1 MFGSTLS
8 VPPLLE
14 GWNLLAINLSNLAL
28 IWSQHSRM
36 STASLAGGECA
47 FNCHLPTP
55 GPSMDPFKILLEP
68 PRASIICWHA
78 MTRSGMGGWSG
89 GRASR
94 TLTSESARHRAV
106 AGGLATGSPPA
117 AEDHSRAIDAPDQ
130 EPGPG
135 LGVAAAGRS
144 LARRQSREAV
154 LLASGQPL
162 AKRAST

>member
-1 MFGSTLS
+1 MFGSTRS
-8 VPPLLE
+8 VPPVPE
-14 GWNLLAINLSNLAL
+14 GWNHLAINLSNLAL

-36 STASLAGGECA
+36 STVSLAGGECA

-55 GPSMDPFKILLEP
+55 GPSVDPFKILLEP

-117 AEDHSRAIDAPDQ
+117 AEDQGPPGANDAPGR
-130 EPGPG
+130 ELGPG
-135 LGVAAAGRS
+135 LGVSAAGRS
-144 LARRQSREAV
+144 PGLVSRESRAAV
-154 LLASGQPL
+154 RLGQP
-162 AKRAST
+162 KRAST